1 MHIYTDEIQYA
12 SYLAHKMHIIYQKRQ
27 YLNNHFYKILT
38 YKSANITINTVNS
51 KFMKVNINLT
61 SFFRDLFLVE
71 TESTLAFAVIGTIF
85 ARNASISYSYF
96 FIPLLMGIFCMIP
109 CIPVYLIENM
119 TIPQVIGQ
127 RGAELIVLEF
137 VCIWN
142 AKLLAGEFLGKPGL
156 CAVGACVLIFEALSY
171 FTAYKM
177 EKAETEHL
185 NKRLKEKLK
194 ELEEASK
201 TTQQSNIHETENKAE
216 KIEVY
221 GDHDNRTKLSLKD
234 ILYFEADAELV
245 FAYTAKEIFQVKQR
259 LYQVESF
266 SRNAGIVRASKSY
279 LVNLNKI
286 QSVRTALNS
295 RLYAKMPNGEEVLIS
310 RKYAPALKEAL
321 SC

>member
-1 MHIYTDEIQYA
+1 M
-12 SYLAHKMHIIYQKRQ
+12 
-27 YLNNHFYKILT
+27 
-38 YKSANITINTVNS
+38 VNS

-71 TESTLAFAVIGTIF
+71 TESTLTFAVIGTIF

-96 FIPLLMGIFCMIP
+96 FIPLLMGIFC
-109 CIPVYLIENM
+109 
-119 TIPQVIGQ
+119 
-127 RGAELIVLEF
+127 
-137 VCIWN
+137 IWN

-156 CAVGACVLIFEALSY
+156 CAVGACVLIFDALSY

-194 ELEEASK
+194 ELEEEASKTK

-221 GDHDNRTKLSLKD
+221 GDHDSRTKLSLEE

-279 LVNLNKI
+279 LVNLNKLLYI
-286 QSVRTALNS
+286 LFRTD
-295 RLYAKMPNGEEVLIS
+295 
-310 RKYAPALKEAL
+310 
-321 SC
+321 C